1 MAKLAD
7 LRSNLSKEEK
17 EEYEKFKTDPSKL
30 KNSDTDDIEV
40 VGEKTSSRGSPMEI
54 DKGCYFDVK
63 NKYIN
68 RK

>member
-40 VGEKTSSRGSPMEI
+40 VGEKTSSARGSPMEI
-54 DKGCYFDVK
+54 DKGCY
-63 NKYIN
+63 ILT
-68 RK
+68 